1 MKLAGKT
8 ATVLLTEDGRQVL
21 QLAKIGLP
29 ETDLLLVV
37 VQETEDLG
45 VGIRIERGQQDR
57 FFLLRWEYVLGIDVP
72 NETAGNLLGL
82 KR

>member
-1 MKLAGKT
+1 VKLAGKT
-8 ATVLLTEDGRQVL
+8 AIVVLTEDGRQVVK
-21 QLAKIGLP
+21 LAKVGLP

-45 VGIRIERGQQDR
+45 VWIRVERGQEER
-57 FFLLRWEYVLGIDVP
+57 CFLLRWEYVLGIDVP
-72 NETAGNLLGL
+72 NEMAGNLLGL

>member
-1 MKLAGKT
+1 VKLAGKT
-8 ATVLLTEDGRQVL
+8 AIVVLTKDGRQVVK
-21 QLAKIGLP
+21 LAKVGLP

-45 VGIRIERGQQDR
+45 VWIRVERGQEER
-57 FFLLRWEYVLGIDVP
+57 CFLLRWEYVLGIDVP
-72 NETAGNLLGL
+72 NEMAGNLLGL

>member
-1 MKLAGKT
+1 VKLAGKT

>member
-1 MKLAGKT
+1 VKLAGKT
-8 ATVLLTEDGRQVL
+8 AIIVLTEDGRQVV

-45 VGIRIERGQQDR
+45 VWIRIERGQEER
-57 FFLLRWEYVLGIDVP
+57 CFLLRWEYVLGIDVP
-72 NETAGNLLGL
+72 SETAGNLLGL